1 MKIIIYRQ
9 AKSAMQSG
17 KVKSKKW
24 LAKPIEETNSRSV
37 DSLMHWVSCDDT
49 KTQLQFEFSNK
60 EDAIE
65 YAVKNNFEYVNV
77 PFAILLP
84 NIEKSNILFP
94 FNELMV
100 IKGY

>member
-24 LAKPIEETNSRSV
+24 LAKPIEETNSRSI
-37 DSLMHWVSCDDT
+37 DSLMHWVSSNDT

-60 EDAIE
+60 EDAID
-65 YAVKNNFEYVNV
+65 YAVKNNFEYEVFE
-77 PFAILLP
+77 PQELKIKP
-84 NIEKSNILFP
+84 KSYAENFT
-94 FNELMV
+94 N
-100 IKGY
+100 

>member
-17 KVKSKKW
+17 KLNCKKW

-37 DSLMHWVSCDDT
+37 DSLMHWISCDDT

-60 EDAIE
+60 EDAID
-65 YAVKNNFEYVNV
+65 YAIKNNFEYEVFE
-77 PFAILLP
+77 PQELKIKP
-84 NIEKSNILFP
+84 KSYAENFT
-94 FNELMV
+94 N
-100 IKGY
+100 

>member
-24 LAKPIEETNSRSV
+24 LVKPIEETNSRSV
-37 DSLMHWVSCDDT
+37 DSLMHWVSSNDT

-60 EDAIE
+60 EDAID
-65 YAVKNNFEYVNV
+65 YAVKNNFEYEVFE
-77 PFAILLP
+77 PQELKIKP
-84 NIEKSNILFP
+84 KSYAENFT
-94 FNELMV
+94 N
-100 IKGY
+100 